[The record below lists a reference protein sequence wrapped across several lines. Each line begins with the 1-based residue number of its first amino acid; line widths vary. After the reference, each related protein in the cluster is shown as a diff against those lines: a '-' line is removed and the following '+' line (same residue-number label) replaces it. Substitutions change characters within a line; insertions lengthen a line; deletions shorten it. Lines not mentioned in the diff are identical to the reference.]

1 MYADPVSTSKP
12 ILERIALKGR
22 NALVTGGNKGI
33 GRAIVHAYAQAG
45 ANVAILGRNE
55 DDNEKVRSEVENLY
69 PNVRVTAYKCDVTDE
84 GQINNAVKKV
94 VMEFGSL
101 EIACNNA
108 GIAEWVKAEEMTYQQ
123 WLKMISN
130 NLDSAFLCASA
141 QAKYMLKQQY
151 GKIIFTSSVSA
162 KIANYPQPQAH
173 YNVAKAGVN
182 SLTRCLATEW
192 AERCVRVNTLSPCFT
207 MTPLLEELMVTPIGQ
222 EYYSKWISRIPLKKM
237 GEVTDMQGAAV
248 FLASEASD
256 FMTGADLAIDGGY
269 LSW

>member
-1 MYADPVSTSKP
+1 MYADPIPNSKS
-12 ILERIALKGR
+12 ILERLALKGK

-45 ANVAILGRNE
+45 ANVAILGRNAT
-55 DDNEKVRSEVENLY
+55 DNETVRAEVAKLHPNIKVTSHE
-69 PNVRVTAYKCDVTDE
+69 CDVVNEKQVNEVVD
-84 GQINNAVKKV
+84 KV
-94 VMEFGSL
+94 VREFGSL

-108 GIAEWVKAEEMTYQQ
+108 GIAEWVKAEEMTYAQ
-123 WLKMISN
+123 WHKMIAN

-141 QAKYMLKQQY
+141 QAKHMLKQGY
-151 GKIIFTSSVSA
+151 GKIIFTASISA

-173 YNVAKAGVN
+173 YNAAKAGVN

-192 AERCVRVNTLSPCFT
+192 ADRGVRVNTLSPGFT
-207 MTPLLEELMVTPIGQ
+207 MTPLLEDLLVTPIGKD
-222 EYYSKWISRIPLKKM
+222 YYPKWLSRVPLKKM